1 MSISVKESANNK
13 SEIVTTRR
21 VTWRELKELIIADA
35 ELSRV
40 FGDRLDSMF
49 TEQINQEEAK

>member
-1 MSISVKESANNK
+1 MSQSVKESANNK

-21 VTWRELKELIIADA
+21 VTWRELKEIITADS

-40 FGDRLDSMF
+40 LGDRLDSTF
-49 TEQINQEEAK
+49 TDYINKEEAK